1 MWTNGTPKVRDE
13 SVWRLHGSHD
23 LTKTAR
29 YSSYSASAIISPV
42 ADYKATISELADVMQ
57 EYRLSEARLQSGELT
72 IAFRRRPAAKRA
84 PVEGEA
90 VMVEVEEIYAYE
102 AAPAV
107 PTAPSAP
114 KGIPVTSPMTGIF
127 YTSSSPSSPPF
138 VQEGD
143 VVAAGQIVGLIEAMK
158 VFNEI
163 PCGAAGTV
171 LSITVPNGQIVNPG
185 DVLMYIG

>member
-1 MWTNGTPKVRDE
+1 M
-13 SVWRLHGSHD
+13 
-23 LTKTAR
+23 AQ

-42 ADYKATISELADVMQ
+42 ADYKATVSELAGMMQ
-57 EYRLSEARLQSGELT
+57 EYRLSEARLQSGEFT
-72 IAFRRRPAAKRA
+72 IAFRRRAVTRKASV
-84 PVEGEA
+84 VEGEA
-90 VMVEVEEIYAYE
+90 PTEYEAVEAFGSDAAPIT
-102 AAPAV
+102 AAPA
-107 PTAPSAP
+107 AP

-171 LSITVPNGQIVNPG
+171 LSIEVANGTIVNPG